1 MRKTKKTNEEFVIE
15 LQEKNPNIKP
25 LEEYK
30 GALKKIRVEC
40 KTCGYQWETT
50 PNCLISK
57 KTGCAKCSGVY
68 KMTQKAS
75 YTIFP

>member
-1 MRKTKKTNEEFVIE
+1 MRKTKKTNEEFIIE

-40 KTCGYQWETT
+40 K
-50 PNCLISK
+50 NMRISMGDNSK
-57 KTGCAKCSGVY
+57 L
-68 KMTQKAS
+68 
-75 YTIFP
+75 FN